1 MLPFACPYDLSAVR
15 PEQGGYAC
23 PTCGKTFPVRDGI
36 ADFLGH
42 ALDPLSEEHR
52 QVRDE
57 WIAPEGRDYGGPYRN
72 LVEIPYVVKR
82 LGARAGETVLDAA
95 CGKGRIGL
103 PLLRRTDV
111 RVMGLDF
118 SWPALAALRRKVP
131 ARAGLT
137 LARAD
142 IARMPVAPASF
153 DRAVCSMLLL
163 NVPTEEVVEGILAG
177 LARALKPGGKV
188 IFTTYNY
195 GRHARELGHPKVGYF
210 PGTRVFIRHFTP
222 REFRT
227 LLGRYFHVERVVG
240 LAHTLPKVTGL
251 LGRLGRAGL
260 RANSVIDRAGRLVPA
275 LRDYAQVLGAECR
288 KAGG

>member
-1 MLPFACPYDLSAVR
+1 MLPFACPYDLTAVR
-15 PEQGGYAC
+15 SDEGGYAC
-23 PTCGKTFPVRDGI
+23 PSCGKTFPVRDGI

-42 ALDPLSEEHR
+42 PLDPLSEEHR

-57 WIAPEGRDYGGPYRN
+57 WIAPEHRDYGGPYRN
-72 LVEIPYVVKR
+72 LVEIPFIMKR
-82 LGARAGETVLDAA
+82 LGVRAGEAVLDAG

-103 PLLRRTDV
+103 PLLRRADV
-111 RVMGLDF
+111 RLMGLDF

-131 ARAGLT
+131 ASAGLT

-142 IARMPVAPASF
+142 IARMPVLPASF

-163 NVPTEEVVEGILAG
+163 NVPTEEVIEDILAG

-195 GRHARELGHPKVGYF
+195 GRKARDLDYPKVGYF
-210 PGTRVFIRHFTP
+210 PGTRVFIRHYTA
-222 REFRT
+222 REFRA
-227 LLGRYFHVERVVG
+227 LLARHFHVERVVG

-251 LGRLGRAGL
+251 LDRLGRVGL
-260 RANSVIDRAGRLVPA
+260 HANGVLDRAGRLVPA
-275 LRDYAQVLGAECR
+275 LRDFAQVLGAECR
-288 KAGG
+288 KPGG